1 MKTARVG
8 QRMTNKTVLV
18 LDHLKR
24 NKTITS
30 WEEDSDRITC
40 GNALISEIIRES
52 VRC

>member
-18 LDHLKR
+18 LDHPQR

-30 WEEDSDRITC
+30 WEEDSDRIAC
-40 GNALISEIIRES
+40 GNALVSKIVRES